1 MFSVKISVSLPDED
15 VGFVD
20 EYLERTGGSSRS
32 AAIHDAIALLRNA
45 SLEDAYLVAWQDW
58 ESSGEADVWEVT
70 VGDGVTDAQ
79 G

>member
-1 MFSVKISVSLPDED
+1 VSLPDDD

-20 EYLERTGGSSRS
+20 QYVERTGGSSRS

-45 SLEDAYLVAWQDW
+45 SLEDAYLVAWAEW
-58 ESSGEADVWEVT
+58 EADGEADVWEIT
-70 VGDGVTDAQ
+70 VGDGVSDAQ

>member
-1 MFSVKISVSLPDED
+1 MKISVSLPDDD

-20 EYLERTGGSSRS
+20 EYVERTGSPSRS
-32 AAIHDAIALLRNA
+32 AAIHEAIVLLRNA
-45 SLEDAYLVAWQDW
+45 SLEDAYLVAWEEW
-58 ESSGEADVWEVT
+58 ESGGEADVWEIT

>member
-1 MFSVKISVSLPDED
+1 MKISVSLPDED

-32 AAIHDAIALLRNA
+32 AAIHDAIVLLRNA
-45 SLEDAYLVAWQDW
+45 SLEDAYLVAWEEW
-58 ESSGEADVWEVT
+58 ESSGEAEVWEVT
-70 VGDGVTDAQ
+70 AANGVADAQ

>member
-1 MFSVKISVSLPDED
+1 MKISVSLPDDD

-20 EYLERTGGSSRS
+20 EYMARTGSTSRS

-45 SLEDAYLVAWQDW
+45 SLEDAYLVAWQEW
-58 ESSGEADVWEVT
+58 ESDGEAEAWEIT
-70 VGDGVTDAQ
+70 VGDGVADAQ